1 MRTGIKITFIVT
13 GIFTLLNLLLDVSFK
28 VDLMDKIVFI
38 VFFISGL
45 ILIILEIPKIWMKL
59 VIAITILAL
68 SYSFYF
74 LGEIFGY
81 ESRIVYIW
89 TLDEYNIELEHRLE
103 IAGPGCYWF
112 LVNKDILGGTL
123 EKRIESRQYQARL
136 PNPPETF
143 EFNTS
148 SDSKISIL
156 CCDTSLLQNFSFD
169 KIINND

>member
-1 MRTGIKITFIVT
+1 
-13 GIFTLLNLLLDVSFK
+13 
-28 VDLMDKIVFI
+28 MDKIVFI